1 MLLSIYVIVF
11 IYKYS
16 ICVVLK
22 ILATEMLQQNG
33 RTIFVDELGAILRQI
48 SFGLINT
55 STFSTKCNQ
64 KKTRGQN

>member
-1 MLLSIYVIVF
+1 MR
-11 IYKYS
+11 
-16 ICVVLK
+16 
-22 ILATEMLQQNG
+22 EQNG

-64 KKTRGQN
+64 GAKLKVKRSKIEARQKNMP